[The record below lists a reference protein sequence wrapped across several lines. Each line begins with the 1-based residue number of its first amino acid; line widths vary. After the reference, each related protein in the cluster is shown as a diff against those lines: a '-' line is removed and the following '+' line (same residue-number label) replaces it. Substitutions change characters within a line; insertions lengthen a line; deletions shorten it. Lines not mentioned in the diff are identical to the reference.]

1 MMGHQCLT
9 DYKERGNARI
19 KNSTMPNQYTKAKEE
34 GRPKPELTKEGR
46 QKIRETNANRD
57 WTEEKRQNHSSS
69 MIKAVKEHPDSY
81 TKNNVSGR
89 VKIVEHNGH
98 MLKGSWEVKVAKWLD
113 SQNIPYKVEHKGFD
127 YVYENIT
134 RQYFPDF
141 YLPDLD
147 VYIEVKGWKRDKDV
161 AKWSQFPEKLVIIDK
176 TNIDTLDEYNVQEV
190 IKSGAYK

>member
-1 MMGHQCLT
+1 
-9 DYKERGNARI
+9 
-19 KNSTMPNQYTKAKEE
+19 MPNQYTKAKEE
-34 GRPKPELTKEGR
+34 GRPKPELTEEGR

-89 VKIVEHNGH
+89 VKIVEHDGH
-98 MLKGSWEVKVAKWLD
+98 KLKGRWEVKVAEWLD
-113 SQNIPYKVEHKGFD
+113 SQNVTYKVEHKGFD

-134 RQYFPDF
+134 RQYYPDF